1 MMNKTQEKTPEIR
14 ESVRKELGR
23 SFLLGGGVGGRKVES
38 EIFERKVTLKLF
50 ALNTKTGKADL
61 FIIYLFIY
69 FGVLIFWVFGFLV
82 IMKKLLGFTCCLN
95 IHLNS
100 FSKVLIFKRKLFSD
114 K

>member
-1 MMNKTQEKTPEIR
+1 MIKTQEKTPEIR

-23 SFLLGGGVGGRKVES
+23 SFLLGCGVGGRKVES

-69 FGVLIFWVFGFLV
+69 LFWCFDF
-82 IMKKLLGFTCCLN
+82 LGFWFFGDHEEIIRVYLLLKHTP
-95 IHLNS
+95 
-100 FSKVLIFKRKLFSD
+100 
-114 K
+114 